1 MISESLNAFGGGGNL
16 TGLLGNLA
24 TILDDPYARAR
35 QAKQEGRKVVGVT
48 PMHFPEEL
56 VHAAGALP
64 IVLQESNEPV
74 TAGFG
79 HMYPFYC
86 GFTRSNVDLAVR
98 GKLDILDAVVVS
110 DMCLQTRYMGYV
122 MQRQMPKTPFA
133 YIQWPLE
140 VQSDRWLGITV
151 DRLER
156 VRGELEGI
164 LGTEIKEAALRE
176 SIALYSEHRALL
188 RRLYDLRRAQPGLL
202 RAREM
207 MALVLSGMV
216 MPKEEH
222 VKLLGEAIVEL
233 ERRPA
238 PEAGGVKLFL
248 SGHLCQAA
256 KADILDLIEN
266 LGGVVV
272 GDDLFTGYRYFATAT
287 PDGAG
292 APMEALAKRYLN
304 QSVPCPTRA
313 DYTQDWAE
321 YIAAR
326 SGEHGAQGV
335 VVMIVKFCEPHM
347 IYYPHLK
354 AVLAEA
360 GVPHVQIETEHEVVS
375 LEGIRT
381 RLQAFIEML
390 KRK

>member
-1 MISESLNAFGGGGNL
+1 MTEV
-16 TGLLGNLA
+16 LGNLA
-24 TILDDPYARAR
+24 AIVDDPYAQAR

-64 IVLQESNEPV
+64 VVLQESNEPV
-74 TAGFG
+74 TVGFG
-79 HMYPFYC
+79 HLYPFYC
-86 GFTRSNVDLAVR
+86 GFTRSNVDLAVK
-98 GKLDILDAVVVS
+98 GKLDLFDAVVVS

-140 VQSDRWLGITV
+140 VGSDRWLGITV
-151 DRLER
+151 DRLQR

-164 LGTEIKEAALRE
+164 LGTAIKDDALQE
-176 SIALYSEHRALL
+176 SIDLYSRHRTLL
-188 RRLYDLRRAQPGLL
+188 KRLYDLRRAQPGIL
-202 RAREM
+202 RAKEM
-207 MALVLSGMV
+207 MNLVMSGMV
-216 MPKEEH
+216 MSKEEH
-222 VKLLGEAIVEL
+222 VKVLANAIAEL
-233 ERRPA
+233 EQRPA
-238 PEAGGVKLFL
+238 PATAGVKLFV
-248 SGHLCQAA
+248 SGHLCQAV

-272 GDDLFTGYRYFATAT
+272 GDDLFTGYRYFATET
-287 PDGAG
+287 PDGAAG
-292 APMEALAKRYLN
+292 PMEALAKRYLN
-304 QSVPCPTRA
+304 VSVPCPTRA
-313 DYTQDWAE
+313 DYTQDWAG
-321 YIAAR
+321 YIATR
-326 SGEHGAQGV
+326 SREHGAQGV

-354 AVLAEA
+354 SVLSEA

-375 LEGIRT
+375 MEGIRT

-390 KRK
+390 KRR